1 MKKTRLSLIAA
12 ALLVM
17 SVVAMAC
24 SSSPEAAP
32 APPVPTPVDFDALI
46 QKTLDAQPQGV
57 TADSMASAIQ
67 RAMSSQPGATQADV
81 ADAIASAMAGQ
92 QGVTP
97 ADVASAVQGAMSSQP
112 GITESQVADAIA
124 KALAA
129 QPGVTEAQMADAI
142 AGVMAGMSGAT
153 EGQVADAIASALRN
167 QAPGLTEG
175 DVADAISKAL
185 MAMPGMSQAD
195 IEAAVESAMAK
206 AAAEAVMT
214 VGTMEETAEP
224 AAVTLPEPQ
233 AAAGTIKIA
242 AETLAPAVGINRH
255 GASDL
260 FNYIGVAETLFMP
273 TEMGNIQGPM
283 LANSFEIASDL
294 SKATVTVQDGVM
306 FHKGFGE
313 MTAHDIVWSLNDAN
327 AAVTSESIHP
337 QAGDFRVLFKE
348 ASAIDDSTFDLPF
361 ENFDPAWDGNRTN
374 MFGFSFGVIS
384 KNAYDENGE
393 DWSRDNVVMTGPF
406 EITEWA
412 TEDQAKLSAVAD
424 HWRQNAAVQT
434 IHLVALPAAAT
445 RLASLLTGEVDVAK
459 PEFKDLKRLV
469 DAGFRT
475 VSAGGGRKAGIFWGG
490 NYWETHDPRTGEQ
503 LPPIGLSYDPGVPWA
518 VVVPAVDPMDVDK
531 RMERARMVRWAMS
544 LAIDRA
550 LVNEALMDGLAWPEY
565 MWSASVIQPEWQD
578 RWLIPYDPSRAEQLL
593 DEAGYPRGADGVR
606 MNADIFRSATNVDAI
621 SDAVAGFWDE
631 VGIRTTVD
639 KSAYSTVRP
648 SLVARSF
655 VKINIQAIGETAT
668 NRPFDWP
675 KGGEMTSLGRGG
687 FGPGV
692 EVPEITQAIIDASM
706 EPDRLKRVEIN
717 TALIDYMHQLM
728 QGSAVVSLPDL
739 LIFNSKAIESWG
751 MRQASSLDL
760 MAYPEFIVPAR

>member
-214 VGTMEETAEP
+214 VGAMEETAEA

-260 FNYIGVAETLFMP
+260 FNYMGVAEALFMP

-327 AAVTSESIHP
+327 AAVTPESIHP

-424 HWRQNAAVQT
+424 HWRQTAAVQT
-434 IHLVALPAAAT
+434 IQLVALPEAAT

-606 MNADIFRSATNVDAI
+606 MNADIFRASTSVDAI

-655 VKINIQAIGETAT
+655 VKINIQAVGETAT

-717 TALIDYMHQLM
+717 TALIDYMHQFM

>member
-1 MKKTRLSLIAA
+1 MTTKARLGLIAV
-12 ALLVM
+12 ALLVVSM
-17 SVVAMAC
+17 LAMAC
-24 SSSPEAAP
+24 SSEPEAAP
-32 APPVPTPVDFDALI
+32 APMPTPVDFDALI
-46 QKTLDAQPQGV
+46 QKTLDAQPTGV
-57 TADSMASAIQ
+57 TADDMAAAIQ
-67 RAMSSQPGATQADV
+67 QAMASQPGVTQADV
-81 ADAIASAMAGQ
+81 ADAIAQAMAGQ
-92 QGVTP
+92 QGATP
-97 ADVASAVQGAMSSQP
+97 ADVASAVQDAMSAQP
-112 GITESQVADAIA
+112 GVTQAEVADAIA

-129 QPGVTEAQMADAI
+129 QPGGVTEAQMADAI
-142 AGVMAGMSGAT
+142 TSAMAAQPGGVTEAQVSGA
-153 EGQVADAIASALRN
+153 IA
-167 QAPGLTEG
+167 
-175 DVADAISKAL
+175 KAL
-185 MAMPGMSQAD
+185 AEQPEQPSMSQAD

-206 AAAEAVMT
+206 AAAEAVMA
-214 VGTMEETAEP
+214 VGAAEATPEP

-233 AAAGTIKIA
+233 ATAGTIKIA

-260 FNYIGVAETLFMP
+260 FNYMGVAETLFMP
-273 TEMGNIQGPM
+273 TAEGNIQGPM
-283 LANSFEIASDL
+283 LAKSFEIASDL
-294 SKATVTVQDGVM
+294 SKATITIQDGVM
-306 FHKGFGE
+306 FHKGYGE

-327 AAVTSESIHP
+327 AAITPESIHG
-337 QAGDFRVLFKE
+337 QAGDFRVLFTE
-348 ASAIDDSTFDLPF
+348 ATAIDDSTFDLPF
-361 ENFDPAWDGNRTN
+361 ATFDPAWDGNRTN

-384 KNAYDENGE
+384 KSAYDENGE

-412 TEDQAKLSAVAD
+412 TEDTGFLNAVPD
-424 HWRQNAAVQT
+424 HWRQTAAVDT
-434 IHLVALPAAAT
+434 IHLVALPEAAT

-503 LPPIGLSYDPGVPWA
+503 LGPIGLSYDPGVPWA
-518 VVVPAVDPMDVDK
+518 VVVPVADPATVDD
-531 RMERARMVRWAMS
+531 RMEKARMVRWAMS

-593 DEAGYPRGADGVR
+593 DEAGYARGSDGVR
-606 MNADIFRSATNVDAI
+606 MNADIFRAGTNVDAI

-655 VKINIQAIGETAT
+655 VKINVQAIGETAT

-692 EVPEITQAIIDASM
+692 EVPEITQSILDNGM

-717 TALIDYMHQLM
+717 TALMDHMHHMM

-739 LIFNSKAIESWG
+739 LVFNSKAIESWA
-751 MRQASSLDL
+751 MRQAGSLDL

>member
-1 MKKTRLSLIAA
+1 MSRARIGLMTAT
-12 ALLVM
+12 LLVM
-17 SVVAMAC
+17 SVLALAC

-32 APPVPTPVDFDALI
+32 APVPTPVDFDALI
-46 QKTLDAQPQGV
+46 QKTMDAQPKGV
-57 TADSMASAIQ
+57 TADDMAAAIQ
-67 RAMSSQPGATQADV
+67 QAMAGQQGVTQADV
-81 ADAIASAMAGQ
+81 ADAIAQAMAGQ
-92 QGVTP
+92 QDVTP
-97 ADVASAVQGAMSSQP
+97 ADVASAVQSAMASQP
-112 GITESQVADAIA
+112 GVTEAQVADAIA

-129 QPGVTEAQMADAI
+129 QPGVTEAQMASAISDAMAMQSGGVTEEQVSDAI
-142 AGVMAGMSGAT
+142 A
-153 EGQVADAIASALRN
+153 
-167 QAPGLTEG
+167 
-175 DVADAISKAL
+175 KAL
-185 MAMPGMSQAD
+185 AAQPMQESMSQAD

-214 VGTMEETAEP
+214 VGAMEEAEP
-224 AAVTLPEPQ
+224 EAVTLPEPQ
-233 AAAGTIKIA
+233 ATAGTIKIA
-242 AETLAPAVGINRH
+242 AETLAPAVGLNRH

-260 FNYIGVAETLFMP
+260 FNYMGVAETLFMP
-273 TEMGNIQGPM
+273 TEEGNIQGPM
-283 LANSFEIASDL
+283 LAQSFEIAPDL
-294 SKATVTVQDGVM
+294 SKATITVQDGVM

-327 AAVTSESIHP
+327 AAITPESIHG
-337 QAGDFRVLFKE
+337 QAGDFRVLFTE
-348 ASAIDDSTFDLPF
+348 ATAIDDSTFDLPF
-361 ENFDPAWDGNRTN
+361 ANFDPAWDGNRTN

-384 KNAYDENGE
+384 KSAYDQNGE

-412 TEDQAKLSAVAD
+412 TEDAGFLSAVPD
-424 HWRQNAAVQT
+424 HWRQTPAVQT
-434 IHLVALPAAAT
+434 IHLVALPEAAT
-445 RLASLLTGEVDVAK
+445 RLASLVTGEVDVAK

-490 NYWETHDPRTGEQ
+490 NYWETHDPRTGDP
-503 LPPIGLSYDPGVPWA
+503 LGPIGLSYDPGVPWA

-531 RMERARMVRWAMS
+531 RMEKARMVRWAMS

-550 LVNEALMDGLAWPEY
+550 LVNEALMDSLAWPEY

-593 DEAGYPRGADGVR
+593 DEAGYTRGSDGVR
-606 MNADIFRSATNVDAI
+606 MNADIFRSGTNVDAI

-692 EVPEITQAIIDASM
+692 EVPEITQAILDNGM

-717 TALIDYMHQLM
+717 TALMDYMHHMM

-739 LIFNSKAIESWG
+739 LVFNSKAIESWG
-751 MRQASSLDL
+751 MRQAGSLDL

>member
-1 MKKTRLSLIAA
+1 MTKARLGLIATT
-12 ALLVM
+12 LLVVSM
-17 SVVAMAC
+17 LTLAC

-32 APPVPTPVDFDALI
+32 APMPTPVDFDALI
-46 QKTLDAQPQGV
+46 QRTLDAQPKGV
-57 TADSMASAIQ
+57 TADEMAA
-67 RAMSSQPGATQADV
+67 AMQQAMAGQQGVTQADV
-81 ADAIASAMAGQ
+81 ADAIAQAMAGQ
-92 QGVTP
+92 QGLTP
-97 ADVASAVQGAMSSQP
+97 ADVASAVQDAMSAQP
-112 GITESQVADAIA
+112 GVTQAEVADAIA

-142 AGVMAGMSGAT
+142 SSAMSMQPGGVT
-153 EGQVADAIASALRN
+153 EAQ
-167 QAPGLTEG
+167 
-175 DVADAISKAL
+175 VADAISKAL
-185 MAMPGMSQAD
+185 ADQPMQPSMSQAD

-214 VGTMEETAEP
+214 VGAMEEAEP
-224 AAVTLPEPQ
+224 EAVTLPEPQ
-233 AAAGTIKIA
+233 ASAGTIKIA
-242 AETLAPAVGINRH
+242 AETLTAAVGLNRH

-260 FNYIGVAETLFMP
+260 FNYMGVAETLFMP
-273 TEMGNIQGPM
+273 TEEGNIQGPM
-283 LANSFEIASDL
+283 LAQSFEIASDL
-294 SKATVTVQDGVM
+294 SKATITVQDGVM

-327 AAVTSESIHP
+327 AAVTPESIHG

-361 ENFDPAWDGNRTN
+361 ATFDPAWDGNRTN

-384 KNAYDENGE
+384 KTAYDENGE

-412 TEDQAKLSAVAD
+412 TEDAAFLNAVPD
-424 HWRQNAAVQT
+424 HWRQTPAVQT
-434 IHLVALPAAAT
+434 IHLVALPEAAT

-490 NYWETHDPRTGEQ
+490 NYWETHDPRTGEP
-503 LPPIGLSYDPGVPWA
+503 LGPIGLSYDPGVPWA

-531 RMERARMVRWAMS
+531 RMEKARMVRWAMS

-550 LVNEALMDGLAWPEY
+550 LVNEALMDSLAWPEY

-593 DEAGYPRGADGVR
+593 DEAGYPRGSDGVR
-606 MNADIFRSATNVDAI
+606 MNADIFRSGTNVDAI

-692 EVPEITQAIIDASM
+692 EVPEITQAILDNGM

-717 TALIDYMHQLM
+717 TALMDHMHHMM

-739 LIFNSKAIESWG
+739 LVFNSKAIESWG
-751 MRQASSLDL
+751 MRQAGSLDL

>member
-1 MKKTRLSLIAA
+1 MSKARLGLMTAT
-12 ALLVM
+12 LLVM
-17 SVVAMAC
+17 SVLALAC
-24 SSSPEAAP
+24 SSSPETAP
-32 APPVPTPVDFDALI
+32 APVPTPVDFDALI
-46 QKTLDAQPQGV
+46 QKTMDAQPKGV
-57 TADSMASAIQ
+57 TADDMAAAIQ
-67 RAMSSQPGATQADV
+67 QAMAGQQGVTQADV
-81 ADAIASAMAGQ
+81 ADAIAQAMAGQ
-92 QGVTP
+92 QDVTP
-97 ADVASAVQGAMSSQP
+97 ADVASAVQSAMASQP
-112 GITESQVADAIA
+112 GVTEAQVADAIA

-129 QPGVTEAQMADAI
+129 QPGVTEAQMASAISDAMAMQSGGVTEEQVSDAI
-142 AGVMAGMSGAT
+142 A
-153 EGQVADAIASALRN
+153 
-167 QAPGLTEG
+167 
-175 DVADAISKAL
+175 KAL
-185 MAMPGMSQAD
+185 AAQPMQESMSQAD

-214 VGTMEETAEP
+214 VGAMEEAEP
-224 AAVTLPEPQ
+224 EAVTLPEPQ
-233 AAAGTIKIA
+233 ATVGTIKIA
-242 AETLAPAVGINRH
+242 AETLAPAVGLNRH

-260 FNYIGVAETLFMP
+260 FNYMGVAETLFMP
-273 TEMGNIQGPM
+273 TEEGNIQGPM
-283 LANSFEIASDL
+283 LAQSFEIAPDL
-294 SKATVTVQDGVM
+294 SKATITVQDGVM

-327 AAVTSESIHP
+327 AAITPESIHG
-337 QAGDFRVLFKE
+337 QAGDFRVLFTE
-348 ASAIDDSTFDLPF
+348 ATAIDDSTFDLPF
-361 ENFDPAWDGNRTN
+361 ANFDPAWDGNRTN

-384 KNAYDENGE
+384 KSAYDQNGE

-412 TEDQAKLSAVAD
+412 TEDAGFLSAVPD
-424 HWRQNAAVQT
+424 HWRQTPAVQT
-434 IHLVALPAAAT
+434 IHLVALPEAAT
-445 RLASLLTGEVDVAK
+445 RLASLVTGEVDVAK

-490 NYWETHDPRTGEQ
+490 NYWETHDPRTGDP
-503 LPPIGLSYDPGVPWA
+503 LGPIGLSYDPGVPWA
-518 VVVPAVDPMDVDK
+518 VVVPAVDPMDVEK
-531 RMERARMVRWAMS
+531 RMEKARMVRWAMS

-550 LVNEALMDGLAWPEY
+550 LVNEALMDSLAWPEY

-593 DEAGYPRGADGVR
+593 DEAGYTRGSDGVR
-606 MNADIFRSATNVDAI
+606 MNADIFRSGTNVDAI

-692 EVPEITQAIIDASM
+692 EVPEITQAILDNGM

-717 TALIDYMHQLM
+717 TALMDYMHHMM

-739 LIFNSKAIESWG
+739 LVFNSKSIESWG
-751 MRQASSLDL
+751 MRQAGSLDL

>member
-1 MKKTRLSLIAA
+1 MTKARIGLIAA
-12 ALLVM
+12 ALLVV
-17 SVVAMAC
+17 SLVALAC
-24 SSSPEAAP
+24 SSSPEPSP
-32 APPVPTPVDFDALI
+32 APMPTPVDFDALI
-46 QKTLDAQPQGV
+46 QRTLDAQPQGV
-57 TADSMASAIQ
+57 TADDMAAAIQ
-67 RAMSSQPGATQADV
+67 QAMAGQQGVTSADV
-81 ADAIASAMAGQ
+81 ADAIAQAMAGQ

-97 ADVASAVQGAMSSQP
+97 ADVASAVQDAMSAQP
-112 GITESQVADAIA
+112 GVTQAEVADAIA

-142 AGVMAGMSGAT
+142 SSAMASQTGGVT
-153 EGQVADAIASALRN
+153 EAQVS
-167 QAPGLTEG
+167 
-175 DVADAISKAL
+175 DAISKAL
-185 MAMPGMSQAD
+185 AAQPAQPSVTQAD

-214 VGTMEETAEP
+214 VGATEEKAEP

-260 FNYIGVAETLFMP
+260 FNYMGVAETLFMP
-273 TEMGNIQGPM
+273 TEEGNIQGPM
-283 LANSFEIASDL
+283 LAKSFEIASDL
-294 SKATVTVQDGVM
+294 SKATITVQDGVM

-327 AAVTSESIHP
+327 AALTPESIHG

-348 ASAIDDSTFDLPF
+348 ATAIDDSTFDLPF
-361 ENFDPAWDGNRTN
+361 ETFDPAWDGNRTN

-384 KNAYDENGE
+384 KGAYDANGE

-412 TEDQAKLSAVAD
+412 TEDTGFLSAVPN
-424 HWRQNAAVQT
+424 HWRQTAGVDT
-434 IHLVALPAAAT
+434 IHLVALPEAAT

-475 VSAGGGRKAGIFWGG
+475 VSAGGGRKAGVFWGG
-490 NYWETHDPRTGEQ
+490 NYWETHDPRTGEM
-503 LPPIGLSYDPGVPWA
+503 LGPIGLSYDPNVPWA
-518 VVVPAVDPMDVDK
+518 VVVPVADPMTVDE
-531 RMERARMVRWAMS
+531 RMEKARMVRWAMS

-593 DEAGYPRGADGVR
+593 DEAGYPRGSDGVR
-606 MNADIFRSATNVDAI
+606 MNADIFRSGTNVDAI

-648 SLVARSF
+648 SLVSRSF

-692 EVPEITQAIIDASM
+692 EVPEITQAILDNGM

-717 TALIDYMHQLM
+717 TALMDHMHHMM

-739 LIFNSKAIESWG
+739 LVFNSKAIESWA
-751 MRQASSLDL
+751 MRQAGSLDL

>member
-1 MKKTRLSLIAA
+1 MTKARLGLIAV
-12 ALLVM
+12 ALLVVSM
-17 SVVAMAC
+17 LAMAC
-24 SSSPEAAP
+24 SSEPEAAP
-32 APPVPTPVDFDALI
+32 APMPTPVDFDALI
-46 QKTLDAQPQGV
+46 QKTLDAQPTGV
-57 TADSMASAIQ
+57 TADDMAAAIQ
-67 RAMSSQPGATQADV
+67 QAMASQPGVTQADV
-81 ADAIASAMAGQ
+81 ADAIAQAMAGQ
-92 QGVTP
+92 QGATP
-97 ADVASAVQGAMSSQP
+97 ADVASAVQDAMSAQP
-112 GITESQVADAIA
+112 GVTQAEVADAIA

-129 QPGVTEAQMADAI
+129 QPGGVTEAQMADAI
-142 AGVMAGMSGAT
+142 TSAMAAQPGGVTEAQVSGA
-153 EGQVADAIASALRN
+153 IA
-167 QAPGLTEG
+167 
-175 DVADAISKAL
+175 KAL
-185 MAMPGMSQAD
+185 AEQPEQPSMSQAD

-206 AAAEAVMT
+206 AAAEAVMA
-214 VGTMEETAEP
+214 VGAAEATPEP

-233 AAAGTIKIA
+233 ATAGTIKIA

-260 FNYIGVAETLFMP
+260 FNYMGVAETLFMP
-273 TEMGNIQGPM
+273 TAEGNIQGPM
-283 LANSFEIASDL
+283 LAKSFEISSDL
-294 SKATVTVQDGVM
+294 SKATITIQDGVM

-327 AAVTSESIHP
+327 AAITPESIHG
-337 QAGDFRVLFKE
+337 QAGDFRVLFTE
-348 ASAIDDSTFDLPF
+348 ATAIDDSTFDLPF
-361 ENFDPAWDGNRTN
+361 ATFDPAWDGNRTN

-384 KNAYDENGE
+384 KSAYDENGE

-412 TEDQAKLSAVAD
+412 TEDTGFLNAVPD
-424 HWRQNAAVQT
+424 HWRQTAAVDT
-434 IHLVALPAAAT
+434 IHLVALPEAAT

-503 LPPIGLSYDPGVPWA
+503 LGPIGLSYDPGVPWA
-518 VVVPAVDPMDVDK
+518 VVVPVADPATVDD
-531 RMERARMVRWAMS
+531 RMEKARMVRWAMS

-593 DEAGYPRGADGVR
+593 DEAGYARGSDGVR
-606 MNADIFRSATNVDAI
+606 MNADIFRAGTNVDAI

-655 VKINIQAIGETAT
+655 VKINVQAIGETAT

-692 EVPEITQAIIDASM
+692 EVPEITQSILDNGM

-717 TALIDYMHQLM
+717 TALMDHMHHMM

-739 LIFNSKAIESWG
+739 LVFNSKAIESWA
-751 MRQASSLDL
+751 MRQAGSLDL

>member
-1 MKKTRLSLIAA
+1 MTKTRFGLIAA
-12 ALLVM
+12 ALLVV

-32 APPVPTPVDFDALI
+32 APVPTPVDFDALI
-46 QKTLDAQPQGV
+46 QKTLNAQPQGV
-57 TADSMASAIQ
+57 TADDMASAIQ
-67 RAMSSQPGATQADV
+67 RAMSSQPGATQSDV

-142 AGVMAGMSGAT
+142 AGAMAGMSGAT

-185 MAMPGMSQAD
+185 MDMPGMSQAD

-214 VGTMEETAEP
+214 VGAMEETAEA

-260 FNYIGVAETLFMP
+260 FNYMGVAEALFMP

-327 AAVTSESIHP
+327 AAVTPESIHP

-384 KNAYDENGE
+384 KKAYDEKGE

-406 EITEWA
+406 EIIEWA
-412 TEDQAKLSAVAD
+412 TEDQANLSAVAD
-424 HWRQNAAVQT
+424 HWRQTAVVQT
-434 IHLVALPAAAT
+434 IQLVALPEAAT

-655 VKINIQAIGETAT
+655 VKINIQAVGETAT

-717 TALIDYMHQLM
+717 TALIDYMHEFM

>member
-1 MKKTRLSLIAA
+1 MTKARLGLIAV
-12 ALLVM
+12 ALLVVSM
-17 SVVAMAC
+17 LAMAC
-24 SSSPEAAP
+24 SSEPEAAP
-32 APPVPTPVDFDALI
+32 APMPTPVDFDALI
-46 QKTLDAQPQGV
+46 QKTLDAQPTGV
-57 TADSMASAIQ
+57 TADDMAAAIQ
-67 RAMSSQPGATQADV
+67 QAMASQPGVTQADV
-81 ADAIASAMAGQ
+81 ADAIAQAMAGQ
-92 QGVTP
+92 QGATP
-97 ADVASAVQGAMSSQP
+97 ADVASAVQDAMSAQP
-112 GITESQVADAIA
+112 GVTQAEVADAIA

-129 QPGVTEAQMADAI
+129 QPGGVTEAQMADAI
-142 AGVMAGMSGAT
+142 TSAMAAQPGGVTEAQVSGA
-153 EGQVADAIASALRN
+153 IA
-167 QAPGLTEG
+167 
-175 DVADAISKAL
+175 KAL
-185 MAMPGMSQAD
+185 AEQPEQPSMSQAD

-206 AAAEAVMT
+206 AAAEAVMA
-214 VGTMEETAEP
+214 VGAAEATPEP

-233 AAAGTIKIA
+233 ATAGTIKIA

-260 FNYIGVAETLFMP
+260 FNYMGVAETLFMP
-273 TEMGNIQGPM
+273 TAEGNIQGPM
-283 LANSFEIASDL
+283 LAKSFEIASDL
-294 SKATVTVQDGVM
+294 SKATITIQDGVM
-306 FHKGFGE
+306 FHKGYGE

-327 AAVTSESIHP
+327 AAITPESIHG
-337 QAGDFRVLFKE
+337 QAGDFRVLFTE
-348 ASAIDDSTFDLPF
+348 ATAIDDSTFDLPF
-361 ENFDPAWDGNRTN
+361 ATFDPAWDGNRTN

-412 TEDQAKLSAVAD
+412 TEDTGFLNAVPD
-424 HWRQNAAVQT
+424 HWRQTAAVDT
-434 IHLVALPAAAT
+434 IHLVALPEAAT

-490 NYWETHDPRTGEQ
+490 NYWETHDPRTREQ
-503 LPPIGLSYDPGVPWA
+503 LGPIGLSSYDPGVPWA
-518 VVVPAVDPMDVDK
+518 VVVPVADPATVDD
-531 RMERARMVRWAMS
+531 RMEKARMVRWAMS

-593 DEAGYPRGADGVR
+593 DEAGYARGSDGVR
-606 MNADIFRSATNVDAI
+606 MNADIFRAGTNVDAI

-655 VKINIQAIGETAT
+655 VKINVQAIGETAT

-692 EVPEITQAIIDASM
+692 EVPEITQSILDNGM

-717 TALIDYMHQLM
+717 TALMDHMHHMM

-739 LIFNSKAIESWG
+739 LVFNSKAIESWA
-751 MRQASSLDL
+751 MRQAGSLDL

>member
-1 MKKTRLSLIAA
+1 MTKTRFGLIAV
-12 ALLVM
+12 ALLVVSM
-17 SVVAMAC
+17 LAMAC
-24 SSSPEAAP
+24 SSEPEAAP
-32 APPVPTPVDFDALI
+32 APMPTPVDFDALI
-46 QKTLDAQPQGV
+46 QKTLDAQPTGV
-57 TADSMASAIQ
+57 TADDMAAAIQ
-67 RAMSSQPGATQADV
+67 QAMASQPGVTQADV
-81 ADAIASAMAGQ
+81 ADAIAQAMAGQ
-92 QGVTP
+92 QGATP
-97 ADVASAVQGAMSSQP
+97 ADVASAVQDAMSAQP
-112 GITESQVADAIA
+112 GVTQAEVADAIA

-129 QPGVTEAQMADAI
+129 QPGGVTEAQMADAI
-142 AGVMAGMSGAT
+142 TSAMAAQPGGVTEAQVSGA
-153 EGQVADAIASALRN
+153 IA
-167 QAPGLTEG
+167 
-175 DVADAISKAL
+175 KAL
-185 MAMPGMSQAD
+185 AEQPEQPSMSQAD

-206 AAAEAVMT
+206 AAAEAVMA
-214 VGTMEETAEP
+214 VGAAEATPEP

-233 AAAGTIKIA
+233 ATAGTIKIA

-260 FNYIGVAETLFMP
+260 FNYMGVAETLFMP
-273 TEMGNIQGPM
+273 TAEGNIQGPM
-283 LANSFEIASDL
+283 LAKSFEIASDL
-294 SKATVTVQDGVM
+294 SKATITIQDGVM
-306 FHKGFGE
+306 FHKGYGE

-327 AAVTSESIHP
+327 AAITPESIHG
-337 QAGDFRVLFKE
+337 QAGDFRVLFTE
-348 ASAIDDSTFDLPF
+348 ATAIDDSTFDLPF
-361 ENFDPAWDGNRTN
+361 ATFDPAWDGNRTN

-384 KNAYDENGE
+384 KSAYDENGE

-412 TEDQAKLSAVAD
+412 TEDTGFLNAVPD
-424 HWRQNAAVQT
+424 HWRQTAAVDT
-434 IHLVALPAAAT
+434 IHLVALPEAAT

-503 LPPIGLSYDPGVPWA
+503 LGPIGLSYDPGVPWA
-518 VVVPAVDPMDVDK
+518 VVVPVADPATVDD
-531 RMERARMVRWAMS
+531 RMEKARMVRWAMS

-593 DEAGYPRGADGVR
+593 DEAGYARGSDGVR
-606 MNADIFRSATNVDAI
+606 MNADIFRAGTNVDAI

-655 VKINIQAIGETAT
+655 VKINVQAIGETAT

-692 EVPEITQAIIDASM
+692 EVPEITQSILDNGM

-717 TALIDYMHQLM
+717 TALMDHMHHMM

-739 LIFNSKAIESWG
+739 LVFNSKAIESWA
-751 MRQASSLDL
+751 MRQAGSLDL

>member
-1 MKKTRLSLIAA
+1 MSKARLGLITA
-12 ALLVM
+12 ALLLM
-17 SVVAMAC
+17 TALALAC
-24 SSSPEAAP
+24 SSSTEPAP
-32 APPVPTPVDFDALI
+32 APMPTPVDFDALI
-46 QKTLDAQPQGV
+46 QRTMDAQPKGV
-57 TADSMASAIQ
+57 TADEMAA
-67 RAMSSQPGATQADV
+67 AMQQAMAGQQGVTQADV
-81 ADAIASAMAGQ
+81 ADAIAQAMAGQ

-97 ADVASAVQGAMSSQP
+97 ADVASAVQDAMSAQP
-112 GITESQVADAIA
+112 GVTQAEVADAIA

-142 AGVMAGMSGAT
+142 SSAMAMQPGGVT
-153 EGQVADAIASALRN
+153 EAQVSDAIA
-167 QAPGLTEG
+167 
-175 DVADAISKAL
+175 KAL
-185 MAMPGMSQAD
+185 AAQPMQPSMSQAD

-214 VGTMEETAEP
+214 VGAMEEKAEP
-224 AAVTLPEPQ
+224 EAVMLPEPQ
-233 AAAGTIKIA
+233 AMAGTIKIA

-260 FNYIGVAETLFMP
+260 FNYMGVAETLFMP
-273 TEMGNIQGPM
+273 TEEGNIQGPM
-283 LANSFEIASDL
+283 LAKSFEIAPDL
-294 SKATVTVQDGVM
+294 SKATISVQDGVM

-327 AAVTSESIHP
+327 AAITPESIHG
-337 QAGDFRVLFKE
+337 QAGDFRVLFTE
-348 ASAIDDSTFDLPF
+348 AMAIDDSTFDLPF
-361 ENFDPAWDGNRTN
+361 ATFDPAWDGNRTN

-384 KNAYDENGE
+384 KNAYDQNGE

-412 TEDQAKLSAVAD
+412 TEDAAFLNAVPD
-424 HWRQNAAVQT
+424 HWRQTAAVQT
-434 IHLVALPAAAT
+434 IHLVALPEAAT

-490 NYWETHDPRTGEQ
+490 NYWETHDSRTGDP
-503 LPPIGLSYDPGVPWA
+503 LGPIGLSYDPKVPWA
-518 VVVPAVDPMDVDK
+518 VVVPVADPMDVDE
-531 RMERARMVRWAMS
+531 RMEKARMVRWAMS

-550 LVNEALMDGLAWPEY
+550 LVNEALMDSLAWPEY

-593 DEAGYPRGADGVR
+593 DEAGYPRDSSGKR
-606 MNADIFRSATNVDAI
+606 MSADIFRSGTNVDAI

-648 SLVARSF
+648 SLVSRSF

-692 EVPEITQAIIDASM
+692 EVPEITQAILDNGM

-717 TALIDYMHQLM
+717 TALMDHMHHMM

-739 LIFNSKAIESWG
+739 LVFNSKAIESWA
-751 MRQASSLDL
+751 MRQAGSLDL
-760 MAYPEFIVPAR
+760 MAYPEFIVPAMR

>member
-1 MKKTRLSLIAA
+1 MTKARLGLIAV
-12 ALLVM
+12 ALLVVSM
-17 SVVAMAC
+17 LAMAC
-24 SSSPEAAP
+24 SSEPEAAP
-32 APPVPTPVDFDALI
+32 APMPTPVDFDALI
-46 QKTLDAQPQGV
+46 QKTLDAQPTGV
-57 TADSMASAIQ
+57 TADDMAAAIQ
-67 RAMSSQPGATQADV
+67 QAMASQPGVTQADV
-81 ADAIASAMAGQ
+81 ADAIAQAMAGQ
-92 QGVTP
+92 QGATP
-97 ADVASAVQGAMSSQP
+97 ADVASAVQDAMSAQP
-112 GITESQVADAIA
+112 GVTQAEVADAIA

-129 QPGVTEAQMADAI
+129 QPGGVTEAQMADAI
-142 AGVMAGMSGAT
+142 TSAMAAQPGGVTEAQVSGA
-153 EGQVADAIASALRN
+153 IA
-167 QAPGLTEG
+167 
-175 DVADAISKAL
+175 KAL
-185 MAMPGMSQAD
+185 AEQPEQPSMSQAD

-206 AAAEAVMT
+206 AAAEAVMA
-214 VGTMEETAEP
+214 VGAAEATPEP

-233 AAAGTIKIA
+233 ATAGTIKIA

-260 FNYIGVAETLFMP
+260 FNYMGVAETLFMP
-273 TEMGNIQGPM
+273 TAEGNIQGPM
-283 LANSFEIASDL
+283 LAKSFEIASDL
-294 SKATVTVQDGVM
+294 SKVTITIQDGVM
-306 FHKGFGE
+306 FHKGYGE

-327 AAVTSESIHP
+327 AAITPESIHG
-337 QAGDFRVLFKE
+337 QAGDFRVLFTE
-348 ASAIDDSTFDLPF
+348 AMAIDDSTFDLPF
-361 ENFDPAWDGNRTN
+361 ANFNPAWDGNRTN

-412 TEDQAKLSAVAD
+412 TEDAGFLSAVPD
-424 HWRQNAAVQT
+424 HWRQTAAVDT
-434 IHLVALPAAAT
+434 IHLVALPEAAT

-503 LPPIGLSYDPGVPWA
+503 LGPIGLSYDPGVPWA
-518 VVVPAVDPMDVDK
+518 VVVPVADPATVDE
-531 RMERARMVRWAMS
+531 RMEKARMVRWAMS

-593 DEAGYPRGADGVR
+593 DEAGYPRGGDGVR
-606 MNADIFRSATNVDAI
+606 MNADIFRSGTNVDAI
-621 SDAVAGFWDE
+621 SDAVAGFWEE

-648 SLVARSF
+648 SLVSRSF

-692 EVPEITQAIIDASM
+692 EVPEITQAYVDTGN

-717 TALIDYMHQLM
+717 TALIDHMHHMM

-739 LIFNSKAIESWG
+739 LVFNSKAIESWA
-751 MRQASSLDL
+751 MRQAGSLDL

>member
-57 TADSMASAIQ
+57 TPADVASAVQ
-67 RAMSSQPGATQADV
+67 SAMASQPGATQADV

-185 MAMPGMSQAD
+185 MDMPGMSQAD

-214 VGTMEETAEP
+214 VGAMEETAGA

-260 FNYIGVAETLFMP
+260 FNYMGVAEALFMP

-327 AAVTSESIHP
+327 AAVTPESIHP

-406 EITEWA
+406 EIIEWA

-424 HWRQNAAVQT
+424 HWRQTAAVQT
-434 IHLVALPAAAT
+434 IQLVALPEAAT

-655 VKINIQAIGETAT
+655 VKINIQAVGETAT

-717 TALIDYMHQLM
+717 TALIDYMHQFM

>member
-1 MKKTRLSLIAA
+1 MLRARIG
-12 ALLVM
+12 LLVGVIM
-17 SVVAMAC
+17 VLSVLALAC
-24 SSSPEAAP
+24 SSSTEPAP
-32 APPVPTPVDFDALI
+32 APVPTPVDFDALI
-46 QKTLDAQPQGV
+46 QRTLDAQPKGV
-57 TADSMASAIQ
+57 TADEMAA
-67 RAMSSQPGATQADV
+67 AMQQAMAGQQGVTQADV
-81 ADAIASAMAGQ
+81 ADAIAQAMAGQ
-92 QGVTP
+92 QDVTP
-97 ADVASAVQGAMSSQP
+97 ADVASAVQDAMSAQP
-112 GITESQVADAIA
+112 GVTQAEVADAIA

-142 AGVMAGMSGAT
+142 SNAMAMQPGGVT
-153 EGQVADAIASALRN
+153 EAQVSDAIA
-167 QAPGLTEG
+167 
-175 DVADAISKAL
+175 KAL
-185 MAMPGMSQAD
+185 AAQPMQPSMSQAD

-214 VGTMEETAEP
+214 VGAMEEAEP
-224 AAVTLPEPQ
+224 EAVTLPEPQ
-233 AAAGTIKIA
+233 ASAGTIKIA
-242 AETLAPAVGINRH
+242 AETLAAAVGLNRH

-260 FNYIGVAETLFMP
+260 FNYMGVAETLFMP
-273 TEMGNIQGPM
+273 TEEGNIQGPM
-283 LANSFEIASDL
+283 LAQSFEIASDL
-294 SKATVTVQDGVM
+294 SKATITVQDGVM

-327 AAVTSESIHP
+327 AAVTPESIHG

-348 ASAIDDSTFDLPF
+348 ATAIDDSTFDLPF
-361 ENFDPAWDGNRTN
+361 ATFDPAWDGNRTN

-384 KNAYDENGE
+384 KTAYDENGE

-406 EITEWA
+406 EVTEWA
-412 TEDQAKLSAVAD
+412 TEDAAFLNAVPD
-424 HWRQNAAVQT
+424 HWRQTAGVNT
-434 IHLVALPAAAT
+434 LHLVALPEAAT

-490 NYWETHDPRTGEQ
+490 NYWETHDPRTGEP
-503 LPPIGLSYDPGVPWA
+503 LGPIGLSYDPGVPWA
-518 VVVPAVDPMDVDK
+518 VVVPVADPMTVEE
-531 RMERARMVRWAMS
+531 RMEKARMVRWAMS

-550 LVNEALMDGLAWPEY
+550 LVNEALMDSLAWPEY

-593 DEAGYPRGADGVR
+593 DEAGYPRGGDGVR
-606 MNADIFRSATNVDAI
+606 INADIFRSGTNVDAI

-692 EVPEITQAIIDASM
+692 EVPEITQAILDNGM

-717 TALIDYMHQLM
+717 TALMDHMHHMM

-739 LIFNSKAIESWG
+739 LVFNSKAIESWG
-751 MRQASSLDL
+751 MRQAGSLDL

>member
-1 MKKTRLSLIAA
+1 MTKARIGLIAA
-12 ALLVM
+12 ALLIV
-17 SVVAMAC
+17 SVVALAC
-24 SSSPEAAP
+24 SSSPEPAA
-32 APPVPTPVDFDALI
+32 APVPTPVDFDALI

-57 TADSMASAIQ
+57 TADDMAAAIQ
-67 RAMSSQPGATQADV
+67 QAMAGQQGVTSADV

-97 ADVASAVQGAMSSQP
+97 ADVASAVQDAMSAQP
-112 GITESQVADAIA
+112 GVTQAEVADAIA

-142 AGVMAGMSGAT
+142 SNAMASQTGGVTEAQVSGA
-153 EGQVADAIASALRN
+153 IA
-167 QAPGLTEG
+167 
-175 DVADAISKAL
+175 KAL
-185 MAMPGMSQAD
+185 AAQPSVTQAD

-214 VGTMEETAEP
+214 VGATEEKAEP

-260 FNYIGVAETLFMP
+260 FNYMGVAETLFMP
-273 TEMGNIQGPM
+273 TEEGNIQGPM
-283 LANSFEIASDL
+283 LAKSFEIASDL
-294 SKATVTVQDGVM
+294 SKATITVQDGVM

-327 AAVTSESIHP
+327 AAITPESIHG

-348 ASAIDDSTFDLPF
+348 VTAIDDSTFDLPF
-361 ENFDPAWDGNRTN
+361 ETFDPAWDGNRTN

-384 KNAYDENGE
+384 KGAYDANGE

-412 TEDQAKLSAVAD
+412 TEDTAFLRAVPD
-424 HWRQNAAVQT
+424 HWRQTAAVDT
-434 IHLVALPAAAT
+434 IHLVALPEAAT

-490 NYWETHDPRTGEQ
+490 NYWETHDPRTGEM
-503 LPPIGLSYDPGVPWA
+503 LGPIGLSYDPNVPWA
-518 VVVPAVDPMDVDK
+518 VVVPVADPMTVDE
-531 RMERARMVRWAMS
+531 RMEKARMVRWAMS

-593 DEAGYPRGADGVR
+593 DEAGYPRGSDGVR
-606 MNADIFRSATNVDAI
+606 MNADIFRSGTKVDAI

-648 SLVARSF
+648 SLVSRSF

-692 EVPEITQAIIDASM
+692 EVPEITQAILDNGM

-717 TALIDYMHQLM
+717 TALMDHMHHMM

-739 LIFNSKAIESWG
+739 LVFNSKAIESWA
-751 MRQASSLDL
+751 MRQAGSLDL

>member
-1 MKKTRLSLIAA
+1 MTKTRFGLIAA
-12 ALLVM
+12 ALLVV
-17 SVVAMAC
+17 SVLAMAC

-32 APPVPTPVDFDALI
+32 APVPTPVDFDALI
-46 QKTLDAQPQGV
+46 QKTLNAQPQGV
-57 TADSMASAIQ
+57 TADDMASAIQ
-67 RAMSSQPGATQADV
+67 RAMSSQPGATQSDV

-142 AGVMAGMSGAT
+142 AGAMAGMSGAT

-185 MAMPGMSQAD
+185 MDMPGMSQAD

-214 VGTMEETAEP
+214 VGAMEETAEA

-260 FNYIGVAETLFMP
+260 FNYMGVAEALFMP

-327 AAVTSESIHP
+327 AAVTPESIHP

-384 KNAYDENGE
+384 KKAYDEKGE

-406 EITEWA
+406 EIIEWA

-424 HWRQNAAVQT
+424 HWRQTAVVQT
-434 IHLVALPAAAT
+434 IQLVALPEAAT

-655 VKINIQAIGETAT
+655 VKINIQAVGETAT

-717 TALIDYMHQLM
+717 TALIDYMHEFM